1 MKKVFMFLG
10 VLVLMAAAAQ
20 AYQVNVDYWVVDA
33 NLEVGYPVLGTDDN
47 LNVGFDGGI
56 SARKGLDQEIS
67 VGGGL
72 SYVTMPYKISGAP
85 APFSATVFD
94 AEAVYAPYLPDFIV
108 WPYAKFGIGIYMLNY
123 DSISGEGSAA
133 TSASSSET
141 SFGFLLGGGLRYP
154 ITNDF
159 AANVEALYNQC
170 SVNGG
175 TGDVYSF
182 ITFRIGLTMFLK

>member
-1 MKKVFMFLG
+1 MKKTFIVLG

-20 AYQVNVDYWVVDA
+20 AYQVNVDYWVIDA
-33 NLEVGYPVLGTDDN
+33 NLGVGYPVLGTDDN

-56 SARKGLDQEIS
+56 SARKGLDSEIS

-72 SYVTMPYKISGAP
+72 SFVTMPYKISGAP

-123 DSISGEGSAA
+123 DSISGEGSGA
-133 TSASSSET
+133 TSSSSSET
-141 SFGFLLGGGLRYP
+141 SFGFMLGAGLRYP

-159 AANVEALYNQC
+159 AANIEALYNQC

-182 ITFRIGLTMFLK
+182 ITFRVGLTMFLK